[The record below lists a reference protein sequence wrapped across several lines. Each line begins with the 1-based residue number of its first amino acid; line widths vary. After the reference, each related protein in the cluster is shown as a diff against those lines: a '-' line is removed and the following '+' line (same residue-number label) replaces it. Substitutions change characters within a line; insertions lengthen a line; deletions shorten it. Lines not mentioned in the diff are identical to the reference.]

1 MRIGLMQHIKVDIMS
16 VSRSKMVLDLVNSEM
31 QMVRG
36 MSMDEMDSYVE
47 SLLTR
52 IINGLPDNELT
63 ENYNEYLFTI
73 EE

>member
-1 MRIGLMQHIKVDIMS
+1 
-16 VSRSKMVLDLVNSEM
+16 MVLDLVNSEM

-36 MSMDEMDSYVE
+36 MSMDEMDGYVE

-63 ENYNEYLFTI
+63 ENYNEYLFMI

>member
-1 MRIGLMQHIKVDIMS
+1 MQHIKVDIMS

-31 QMVRG
+31 EMVRG

>member
-1 MRIGLMQHIKVDIMS
+1 MS

-36 MSMDEMDSYVE
+36 MSMDEMDEYVE
-47 SLLTR
+47 TLLTR

>member
-1 MRIGLMQHIKVDIMS
+1 MQHIKVDIMS

-63 ENYNEYLFTI
+63 ENYNEYLFMI

>member
-1 MRIGLMQHIKVDIMS
+1 MQHIKVDIMS

-31 QMVRG
+31 EVVRG

>member
-1 MRIGLMQHIKVDIMS
+1 MS
-16 VSRSKMVLDLVNSEM
+16 VSRTKMVLDLVNSEM

-36 MSMDEMDSYVE
+36 MSMDEMDEYVE

>member
-1 MRIGLMQHIKVDIMS
+1 MQHIKIDIMS

-31 QMVRG
+31 EMVRG
-36 MSMDEMDSYVE
+36 MSMDEMDEYVE
-47 SLLTR
+47 TLLVR

-63 ENYNEYLFTI
+63 ENYNEYLFMI

>member
-1 MRIGLMQHIKVDIMS
+1 MQHIKVDIMS

-31 QMVRG
+31 EMVRG
-36 MSMDEMDSYVE
+36 MSMDEMDEYVE

>member
-1 MRIGLMQHIKVDIMS
+1 MQHIKVDIMS
-16 VSRSKMVLDLVNSEM
+16 VSRTKMVLDLVNSEM
-31 QMVRG
+31 EMVRG

>member
-1 MRIGLMQHIKVDIMS
+1 MQHIKVDIMS

-31 QMVRG
+31 ETVRG
-36 MSMDEMDSYVE
+36 MSMDEMDEYVE
-47 SLLTR
+47 TLLTR

>member
-1 MRIGLMQHIKVDIMS
+1 MQHIKVDIMS

-36 MSMDEMDSYVE
+36 MSMDEMDEYVE
-47 SLLTR
+47 TLLTR

>member
-1 MRIGLMQHIKVDIMS
+1 MS

-36 MSMDEMDSYVE
+36 MSMDEMDEYVE

>member
-1 MRIGLMQHIKVDIMS
+1 MQHIKVDIMS

-31 QMVRG
+31 EMVRG
-36 MSMDEMDSYVE
+36 MSMDEMDEYVE
-47 SLLTR
+47 TLLTR

>member
-1 MRIGLMQHIKVDIMS
+1 MS
-16 VSRSKMVLDLVNSEM
+16 VSRTKMVLDLVNSEM

>member
-1 MRIGLMQHIKVDIMS
+1 MIIGLMQHIKVDIMS

-31 QMVRG
+31 EMVRG

>member
-1 MRIGLMQHIKVDIMS
+1 MS

-31 QMVRG
+31 EMVRG
-36 MSMDEMDSYVE
+36 MSMDEMDEYVE

>member
-1 MRIGLMQHIKVDIMS
+1 MQHIKVDIMS

>member
-1 MRIGLMQHIKVDIMS
+1 MS
-16 VSRSKMVLDLVNSEM
+16 VSRTKMVLDLVNSEM
-31 QMVRG
+31 ETVRG
-36 MSMDEMDSYVE
+36 MSMDEMDEYVE
-47 SLLTR
+47 TLLTR

>member
-1 MRIGLMQHIKVDIMS
+1 MQHIKVDIMS
-16 VSRSKMVLDLVNSEM
+16 VSRTKMVLDLVNSEM

>member
-1 MRIGLMQHIKVDIMS
+1 MS

-36 MSMDEMDSYVE
+36 MSIDEMDEYVE
-47 SLLTR
+47 TLLTR

>member
-1 MRIGLMQHIKVDIMS
+1 MQHIKVDIMS
-16 VSRSKMVLDLVNSEM
+16 VSRTKMVLDLVNSEM
-31 QMVRG
+31 ETVRG

>member
-1 MRIGLMQHIKVDIMS
+1 MIIGLMQHIKVDIMS

-31 QMVRG
+31 EMVRG
-36 MSMDEMDSYVE
+36 MSMDEMDEYVE
-47 SLLTR
+47 TLLTR

>member
-31 QMVRG
+31 EMVRG
-36 MSMDEMDSYVE
+36 MSMDEMDEYVE

>member
-1 MRIGLMQHIKVDIMS
+1 MQHIEVDIMS

-31 QMVRG
+31 EMVRG

>member
-1 MRIGLMQHIKVDIMS
+1 MS

-31 QMVRG
+31 EMVRG
-36 MSMDEMDSYVE
+36 MSMDEMDEYVE
-47 SLLTR
+47 TLLTR

>member
-1 MRIGLMQHIKVDIMS
+1 MQHIKVDIMS

-36 MSMDEMDSYVE
+36 MSMDEMDEYVE

>member
-1 MRIGLMQHIKVDIMS
+1 MIIGLMQHIKVDIMS
-16 VSRSKMVLDLVNSEM
+16 VSRTKMVLDLVNSEM
-31 QMVRG
+31 ETVRG
-36 MSMDEMDSYVE
+36 MSMDEMDEYVE
-47 SLLTR
+47 TLLTR